1 MIDKLKRDIIQFL
14 EQHETGHL
22 ALSSPSGPWACVV
35 RVISVDLT
43 LYLIEPMASDLVFYV
58 ENDPQVVL
66 TIDDPGP
73 EAEGGRRQSVQV
85 FGSARVLQ
93 PQHLDE
99 SPDCVQVAYSSE
111 NRQAP
116 GVYVVIE
123 VKPWRI
129 YRVVQDEGGARR
141 DTLDID
147 ISEMKS

>member
-1 MIDKLKRDIIQFL
+1 M
-14 EQHETGHL
+14 
-22 ALSSPSGPWACVV
+22 
-35 RVISVDLT
+35 SVDLT
-43 LYLIEPMASDLVFYV
+43 LYLIEPMASDLVFYL
-58 ENDPQVVL
+58 ESDPQVVL
-66 TIDDPGP
+66 TIDDPSA
-73 EAEGGRRQSVQV
+73 EAEGGQRQSVQV
-85 FGSARVLQ
+85 FGCARVLQ
-93 PQHLDE
+93 PQDLNE

-147 ISEMKS
+147 ISEMNF

>member
-1 MIDKLKRDIIQFL
+1 MIDKLKQDIVQFL

-35 RVISVDLT
+35 HVMSVDLT

-58 ENDPQVVL
+58 ENDSQVVL
-66 TIDDPGP
+66 TIDDPGA
-73 EAEGGRRQSVQV
+73 EAEGSQRQSVQV
-85 FGSARVLQ
+85 FGCARVLA
-93 PQHLDE
+93 PQELDE
-99 SPDCVQVAYSSE
+99 RPDCVRAIYSPK

-129 YRVVQDEGGARR
+129 YRILNDKGGARR
-141 DTLDID
+141 DTIDLDL
-147 ISEMKS
+147 SE

>member
-1 MIDKLKRDIIQFL
+1 M
-14 EQHETGHL
+14 
-22 ALSSPSGPWACVV
+22 V
-35 RVISVDLT
+35 RAMAVDLT

-66 TIDDPGP
+66 TTDDPGA
-73 EAEGGRRQSVQV
+73 EAEGGQRQSVQV

-93 PQHLDE
+93 PQDLKE

-129 YRVVQDEGGARR
+129 YRILHDKGRARR
-141 DTLDID
+141 DSIDID
-147 ISEMKS
+147 ISEMDF

>member
-1 MIDKLKRDIIQFL
+1 MIDKLKSDIIQFL

-35 RVISVDLT
+35 RVMSVDLT

-58 ENDPQVVL
+58 ENDSQVVL
-66 TIDDPGP
+66 TIDDPGA
-73 EAEGGRRQSVQV
+73 EAEGGQRQSVQV
-85 FGSARVLQ
+85 FGSARVLA
-93 PQHLDE
+93 PQELDE
-99 SPDCVQVAYSSE
+99 RPDCVRVAYSSE

-129 YRVVQDEGGARR
+129 YRIRHNKAGARR
-141 DTLDID
+141 DTIDID
-147 ISEMKS
+147 ISEMSF

>member
-1 MIDKLKRDIIQFL
+1 MIDKLKSDIIQFL

-35 RVISVDLT
+35 RVMSVDLT
-43 LYLIEPMASDLVFYV
+43 LYLIEPMASDLVFYL
-58 ENDPQVVL
+58 ESDPQVVL
-66 TIDDPGP
+66 TIDDPSA
-73 EAEGGRRQSVQV
+73 EAEGGQRQSVQV
-85 FGSARVLQ
+85 FGCARVLQ
-93 PQHLDE
+93 PQDLNE

-147 ISEMKS
+147 ISEMNF